1 MGEEAEMETFL
12 KPELFISFFLS
23 FFFHW
28 RRGREQLRFE
38 NVQEINFGG
47 RKEVIYRGGKVAL
60 VNASYLWSFLF
71 VKIVEGEK
79 WEKRTAAEAIKSS
92 GAISLFHSGTKGGR
106 KYLHV

>member
-1 MGEEAEMETFL
+1 M
-12 KPELFISFFLS
+12 
-23 FFFHW
+23 
-28 RRGREQLRFE
+28 RFE